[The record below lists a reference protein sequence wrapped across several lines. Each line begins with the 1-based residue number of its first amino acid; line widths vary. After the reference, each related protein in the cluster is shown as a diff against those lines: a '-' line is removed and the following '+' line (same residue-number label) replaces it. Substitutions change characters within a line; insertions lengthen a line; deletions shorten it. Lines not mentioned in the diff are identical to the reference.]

1 MNDECYEAI
10 RSWNLYRHKDSSTMM
25 LLDKDIVHKEA
36 KIPEEKASPLSTKG
50 KAVTAVGII
59 SQSQY

>member
-1 MNDECYEAI
+1 MLGEVVEK
-10 RSWNLYRHKDSSTMM
+10 L